1 MIGPHREDGQLTEIG
16 DGADGR
22 RGAAVGGEGEL
33 HMDEGLRDRVTN
45 GVGPVARRESA
56 GIEKDRHGCATRL
69 ATCGATAI
77 CCASQ
82 RGYVHRALC
91 PGVPE
96 YNVLCSLY
104 T

>member
-33 HMDEGLRDRVTN
+33 HMDEGLCDRVTN

-56 GIEKDRHGCATRL
+56 GIEKHRHGCATPWPPVR
-69 ATCGATAI
+69 ATAMW
-77 CCASQ
+77 CLPTGAMYTDRS
-82 RGYVHRALC
+82 
-91 PGVPE
+91 
-96 YNVLCSLY
+96 VLIVQY
-104 T
+104 TTLLTA